1 MCIYI
6 LNMHIILKRI
16 DVLKRVRY
24 NVYEVKK
31 MNTIN
36 ITNART
42 NLFQLVSDVN
52 KGFNPVNIINNK
64 GENAILLSENDWRD
78 IEETIYLNSIP
89 GFVDSIEKAKKD
101 NKEECSVYLKGEEW

>member
-1 MCIYI
+1 
-6 LNMHIILKRI
+6 
-16 DVLKRVRY
+16 
-24 NVYEVKK
+24 

-36 ITNART
+36 ITNARQ

-64 GENAILLSENDWRD
+64 GENAILLSESDWRD

-89 GFVDSIEKAKKD
+89 GFVESIEEARKEDKNKCSTYDKD
-101 NKEECSVYLKGEEW
+101 EQW

>member
-1 MCIYI
+1 
-6 LNMHIILKRI
+6 MHILKVYI
-16 DVLKRVRY
+16 DVHKKVRY
-24 NVYEVKK
+24 NVCEVMR

-52 KGFNPVNIINNK
+52 KGFNPINIINNK
-64 GENAILLSENDWRD
+64 GENAVLLSENDWRD

-89 GFVDSIEKAKKD
+89 GFVDSVNNARKENKK
-101 NKEECSVYLKGEEW
+101 NCTKYTKGEKW

>member
-1 MCIYI
+1 
-6 LNMHIILKRI
+6 
-16 DVLKRVRY
+16 
-24 NVYEVKK
+24 

-36 ITNART
+36 ITNARA

-64 GENAILLSENDWRD
+64 GENAILLSESDWRD

-89 GFVDSIEKAKKD
+89 GFVDSIERAKKD
-101 NKEECSVYLKGEEW
+101 NKETCSTYVRGEEW